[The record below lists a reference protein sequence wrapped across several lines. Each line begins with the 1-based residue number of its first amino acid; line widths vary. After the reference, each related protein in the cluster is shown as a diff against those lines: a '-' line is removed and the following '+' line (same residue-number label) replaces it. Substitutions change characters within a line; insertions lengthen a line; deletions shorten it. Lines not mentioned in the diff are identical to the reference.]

1 MPNAPHFHALART
14 RKRPLGAVR
23 AVFASFFLLCAGLSP
38 ILSAPL
44 AAQEVS
50 GAVITMY
57 HRFGENDFPSTNI
70 RLEQFEEHIAEL
82 KKERYNVRPLPE
94 IVEALKSGAPL
105 PDRTIAITVDDAYL
119 SVYEHAWPRLKEAG
133 LPFTLFVATGAIDRK
148 VQGYMSWEQIRELR
162 DGGVAI
168 GSQTRSHPHM
178 TTLDPV
184 SVERE
189 LADSN
194 QRFVDELGAKP
205 ALFAYPYGEYS
216 LLVRGAVSEAG
227 FEAAFGQHSGVA
239 YGGMDHLTFPRFAL
253 NERYGGID
261 RFRLIANALP
271 LPVVDVLPEDTLL
284 TGENPPAFGFTLD
297 QDIGSPR
304 SLSCFASSEGETHL
318 EYLERRVEVRLKQ
331 PFPPGRSRIN
341 CTMPG
346 PDNRWRWFGTQF
358 IVPK

>member
-1 MPNAPHFHALART
+1 MPNRSHFRRSDRWAALGSIPART
-14 RKRPLGAVR
+14 VKAT
-23 AVFASFFLLCAGLSP
+23 FFLATACLFALFSGP
-38 ILSAPL
+38 V
-44 AAQEVS
+44 AAQEIS

-70 RLEQFEEHIAEL
+70 RVEQFEEHIEEL
-82 KKERYNVRPLPE
+82 KKERYHVLPLPKV
-94 IVEALKSGAPL
+94 IDMLKSGQAL
-105 PDRTIAITVDDAYL
+105 EDRTIAITVDDAYL

-133 LPFTLFVATGAIDRK
+133 LPFTLFVATGAIDRQVK
-148 VQGYMSWEQIRELR
+148 GYMSWDQIREMR
-162 DGGVAI
+162 DGGVTI

-178 TTLDPV
+178 TTLDRLALD
-184 SVERE
+184 RE
-189 LADSN
+189 LAESN

-205 ALFAYPYGEYS
+205 DLFAYPYGEYS
-216 LLVRGAVSEAG
+216 LLVRKSVADAG
-227 FEAAFGQHSGVA
+227 FTAAFGQHSGVA
-239 YGGMDHLTFPRFAL
+239 YSGMDHLTLPRFAL

-271 LPVVDVLPEDTLL
+271 LPVSDVLPEDTLL
-284 TGENPPAFGFTLD
+284 SENPPAFGFTLD
-297 QDIGSPR
+297 ESIGSPK

-318 EYLERRVEVRLKQ
+318 EYLEQRVEVRLKQ

-358 IVPK
+358 IVP